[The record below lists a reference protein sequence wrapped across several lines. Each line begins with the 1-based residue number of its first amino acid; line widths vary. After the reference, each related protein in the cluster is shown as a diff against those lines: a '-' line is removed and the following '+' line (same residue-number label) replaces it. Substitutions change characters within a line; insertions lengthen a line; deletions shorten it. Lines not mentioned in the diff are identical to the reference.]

1 MTTIDDGKTI
11 KLNLTLSGYKITSN
25 GDKSIYTITVG
36 EPKMDVNQAANDD
49 DSAEGNT
56 GDASAEGA
64 ADGKTTS
71 NATLVN
77 GVAENKGDDD
87 DASADGKTT
96 SNATLVNSVA
106 ENKGDDESQ
115 NMPGG
120 ARRRRTRRNRK
131 QRRARRSRKNM

>member
-77 GVAENKGDDD
+77 
-87 DASADGKTT
+87 
-96 SNATLVNSVA
+96 SVA